1 MHRWLL
7 SKKKQQEDW
16 IKTNVIFKKTFFIPL
31 IRWRTKNDDAQV
43 SFNFSLKNKTKIRQ
57 ELKDLK
63 KRATA
68 LLENKEKCLNYS
80 TAPCVFFFRNLFAF
94 YYDSLSACV
103 SLLFKYQTR
112 IKAFILSVD
121 DLFQYRSTQQDELS
135 SMFTV
140 NINHWSLTLIANAV
154 KAGVYGMGGGNKGLF
169 NESKKTL
176 HDPERKKKDL
186 VNFA

>member
-1 MHRWLL
+1 MMTRKSLL
-7 SKKKQQEDW
+7 
-16 IKTNVIFKKTFFIPL
+16 I
-31 IRWRTKNDDAQV
+31 
-43 SFNFSLKNKTKIRQ
+43 SLLKTKQKSAKCWKSKI
-57 ELKDLK
+57 K

-154 KAGVYGMGGGNKGLF
+154 KAGVYGMGGETKVYSTSLRKHYTIQK
-169 NESKKTL
+169 EKK
-176 HDPERKKKDL
+176 RIS
-186 VNFA
+186 